1 MESKLFKKL
10 IVSALCAATITS
22 AGIAG
27 AGLVNAFSANTVTAS
42 AAEEVTE
49 RKDVKITSVDQPEG
63 MFARVRFDLDSS
75 RTGNGTFVAK
85 KAAVGNYI
93 YYNRTVC
100 KNKNIDVHMRSNE
113 FWIYPKSETTL
124 TVGDT
129 LTFVKGL
136 HFPVVTNDGEAVASY
151 QDYLGET
158 VVFEYTESGWVN
170 KTAIDKEK
178 EQKVTITGLGEGV
191 GNGETF
197 KTNFDTN
204 KNNDMNY
211 TFVQKWIEV
220 KGYLLLNGEPY
231 NNGDIHC
238 MSGNFYVYPSAAFN
252 VGDTITVLEGL
263 HMPANTT
270 NTWGQ
275 NPAYTDQ
282 TYSGYIAET
291 FTIEY
296 TDAGWVKKAEAN
308 EPNTLKEVTALTENE
323 AGATMP
329 ATYSFTMNFDLRV
342 SKEELTELETD
353 ANYAEN
359 IYIDG
364 KSVKDWNA
372 TTTAEDNDGETIP
385 AISISAYGTG
395 ITITV
400 VKSTNIIKAGEGFS
414 VKVGKE
420 FVCSTGNIIE
430 EDITRYYL
438 PELEYWTNVEP
449 YEIEKTQALTIKNVG
464 AFEIIDN
471 GANGVVYFNFNEN
484 IASKQ
489 LLAYNFHPAYMKT
502 LPSAYPVDLADEF
515 AASGATVNFINHVVI
530 NGKTIAEYWKDL
542 SGAQAKSSRFECHI
556 LATSTG
562 VNRLRIGTNVT
573 NKFDGTEAIT
583 ITLKEGLVFY
593 GGAYL
598 DHDVTLTYT
607 PANGDVPA
615 STVYTS
621 AAKEI
626 TLAADETN
634 LVVNDTANL
643 TATVNPADYTG
654 ELTYEVSDDTVVSVA
669 DGVITALKAG
679 TATITAKVGDVTSN
693 EVTITVKNPAATE
706 ISIAADKTE
715 LEVDGTAQITPTVTP
730 AEYDGT
736 LVYVVSDDTV
746 ISVSADGVITALKAG
761 TAKIT
766 AKIGNELVSNE
777 ITITV
782 TEKEPVTPDESTSAG
797 DSGDDKDSAS
807 AGDSTGTSES
817 AGAGESGGDKDSASS
832 GNSASGTESTGSSG
846 CGGAVSAGL
855 FGILGLGIGA
865 AVVAFKKKKD

>member
-1 MESKLFKKL
+1 MERKLFKKL
-10 IVSALCAATITS
+10 IVTALCAATITC

-27 AGLVNAFSANTVTAS
+27 AGLVNAFSSQPITAS

-49 RKDVKITSVDQPEG
+49 RKDVKITKIDNEYGTQTCVHFNLEG
-63 MFARVRFDLDSS
+63 RG
-75 RTGNGTFVAK
+75 GNGTNVNNLTG
-85 KAAVGNYI
+85 VGDYI
-93 YYNRTVC
+93 YYNRESC
-100 KNKNIDVHMRSNE
+100 LNAKFDVHMRSDM
-113 FWIYPKSETTL
+113 FWFYPKAGTTL
-124 TVGDT
+124 AVGDT

-136 HFPVVTNDGEAVASY
+136 HFPIVTNDGEAVASY

-158 VVFEYTESGWVN
+158 TVWEYTESGWVN
-170 KTAIDKEK
+170 KTEENKK
-178 EQKVTITGLGEGV
+178 TEQQVTITGLGGGV

-197 KTNFDTN
+197 KTNYNTN
-204 KNNDMNY
+204 GNNDMNY
-211 TFVQKWIEV
+211 TFVQKWIEA

-231 NNGDIHC
+231 NNGDVHC
-238 MSGNFYVYPSAAFN
+238 MSGNFYVYPSTAFN

-263 HMPANTT
+263 HMPANAT

-275 NPAYTDQ
+275 NPAYTEQ

-296 TDAGWVKKAEAN
+296 TSAGWVKKAEAG
-308 EPNTLKEVTALTENE
+308 EPNTLKDVTVLTENE

-329 ATYSFTMNFDLRV
+329 ATYSFTMNFNLRV
-342 SKEELTELETD
+342 SKDELTELEKD
-353 ANYAEN
+353 DNYAAN
-359 IYIDG
+359 IYING
-364 KSVKDWNA
+364 KSVKEWNA
-372 TTTAEDNDGETIP
+372 TTTAEDNDGEIIP
-385 AISISAYGTG
+385 AISVSAYGAG
-395 ITITV
+395 ITLSV

-414 VKVGKE
+414 AKVGKE

-449 YEIEKTQALTIKNVG
+449 YEIQKTQALTIKNVG
-464 AFEIIDN
+464 AFEIIDG
-471 GANGVVYFNFNEN
+471 GANGVVFFNFNEN

-502 LPSAYPVDLADEF
+502 LPAAYPVDLADEF

-556 LATSTG
+556 LATSAG
-562 VNRLRIGTNVT
+562 VDRIRIGSNVS
-573 NKFDGTEAIT
+573 NGFDGNTAIT
-583 ITLKEGLVFY
+583 VTLKEGLVFY

-607 PANGDVPA
+607 PANGDVAA
-615 STVYTS
+615 STVYAS
-621 AAKEI
+621 AAKTIE
-626 TLAADETN
+626 LAAAETN
-634 LVVNDTANL
+634 LVAGNTANL
-643 TATVNPADYTG
+643 TATVAPADYTG
-654 ELTYEVSDDTVVSVA
+654 ELVYEVSDNTVVSVA

-679 TATITAKVGDVTSN
+679 VATITAKVGDVISN
-693 EVTITVKNPAATE
+693 EVTITVKNPAATA
-706 ISIAADKTE
+706 IAIAADKTE
-715 LEVDGTAQITPTVTP
+715 LEVSQTAKITPTVTP

-736 LVYVVSDDTV
+736 LVYVVSDNTV
-746 ISVSADGVITALKAG
+746 VSVSADGVVTALKAG
-761 TAKIT
+761 TATIT
-766 AKIGNELVSNE
+766 AKIGDELVSNE
-777 ITITV
+777 ITVTV
-782 TEKEPVTPDESTSAG
+782 TEKEEPVTPGESTSESNSASAGESADASESTGG
-797 DSGDDKDSAS
+797 DSANTGDSAS
-807 AGDSTGTSES
+807 AG
-817 AGAGESGGDKDSASS
+817 
-832 GNSASGTESTGSSG
+832 NSASGNGSTGSSG

>member
-49 RKDVKITSVDQPEG
+49 RKDVKITNVNQEG
-63 MFARVRFDLDSS
+63 GTAARFYFGFDVN
-75 RTGNGTFVAK
+75 RTANITNVNNITG
-85 KAAVGNYI
+85 VGDYI
-93 YYNRTVC
+93 YYNRESC
-100 KNKNIDVHMRSNE
+100 LNAKFDVHMFSGDFYFYARPQE
-113 FWIYPKSETTL
+113 GITL

-129 LTFVKGL
+129 ITLVKGL
-136 HFPVVTNDGEAVASY
+136 HFPYDSTTTFR
-151 QDYLGET
+151 DYLGET

-178 EQKVTITGLGEGV
+178 EQKVNVTGHNSSIGSGEAI
-191 GNGETF
+191 
-197 KTNFDTN
+197 KTDYD
-204 KNNDMNY
+204 KKGDNNMNY
-211 TFVQKWIEV
+211 TWVCEWAEV

-238 MSGNFYVYPSAAFN
+238 MSGNFYVYASRSFN
-252 VGDTITVLEGL
+252 IGDTITVLEGL
-263 HMPANTT
+263 HMPATPNGTY
-270 NTWGQ
+270 GSH
-275 NPAYTDQ
+275 PSYADQ
-282 TYSGYIAET
+282 VYSGYISESY
-291 FTIEY
+291 TIEL
-296 TDAGWVKKAEAN
+296 TDAGWVKKAEAT
-308 EPNTLKEVTALTENE
+308 EPNTLKDVTALTENE

-342 SKEELTELETD
+342 SKEELTELEKD
-353 ANYAEN
+353 DNYAAN
-359 IYIDG
+359 IYING
-364 KSVKDWNA
+364 KSVKEWNA

-449 YEIEKTQALTIKNVG
+449 YEIQKTQALTIKNVG
-464 AFEIIDN
+464 AFEVIDN

-484 IASKQ
+484 VASKQ

-502 LPSAYPVDLADEF
+502 LPAAYPVDLADEF

-573 NKFDGTEAIT
+573 NKFDGNEVIT

-607 PANGDVPA
+607 PANGDVAA
-615 STVYTS
+615 STVYAS
-621 AAKEI
+621 AAKTIE
-626 TLAADETN
+626 LAADETN
-634 LVVNDTANL
+634 LIVNGTANL
-643 TATVNPADYTG
+643 TATVAPADYTG
-654 ELTYEVSDDTVVSVA
+654 KLVYEVSDNTVVSVSE

-679 TATITAKVGDVTSN
+679 TATITAKVGEITSN
-693 EVTITVKNPAATE
+693 EVTITVKNPAATA
-706 ISIAADKTE
+706 IAIAADKTE
-715 LEVDGTAQITPTVTP
+715 LEVSQTAQITPTVTP

-736 LVYVVSDDTV
+736 LVYVVSDNTV
-746 ISVSADGVITALKAG
+746 VSVSADGVITALKAG

-766 AKIGNELVSNE
+766 AKIGDELVSNE

-782 TEKEPVTPDESTSAG
+782 TEKEPDTPDEST
-797 DSGDDKDSAS
+797 S

-817 AGAGESGGDKDSASS
+817 AGAGESGGNSASS

-865 AVVAFKKKKD
+865 AVVAVKKKKD

>member
-1 MESKLFKKL
+1 MERKLFKKL
-10 IVSALCAATITS
+10 IVTALCAATITC

-27 AGLVNAFSANTVTAS
+27 AGLVNAFSSQPITAS
-42 AAEEVTE
+42 AAEEVAE
-49 RKDVKITSVDQPEG
+49 RKDVKITKIDNENGTQTCVHFNLEG
-63 MFARVRFDLDSS
+63 RG
-75 RTGNGTFVAK
+75 GNGLNVNNLTG
-85 KAAVGNYI
+85 VGDYI
-93 YYNRTVC
+93 YYNRESC
-100 KNKNIDVHMRSNE
+100 LNAKFDVHMRSNM
-113 FWIYPKSETTL
+113 FWFYPKAGTTL
-124 TVGDT
+124 AVGDT

-136 HFPVVTNDGEAVASY
+136 HFPVVTNDGEAVTSY
-151 QDYLGET
+151 KDYLGET

-170 KTAIDKEK
+170 KTEENKK
-178 EQKVTITGLGEGV
+178 TEQQVTITGLGGGV

-197 KTNFDTN
+197 KTNYNTN
-204 KNNDMNY
+204 GNNDMNY
-211 TFVQKWIEV
+211 TFVQKWIEA

-238 MSGNFYVYPSAAFN
+238 MSGNFYVYPSTAFN

-263 HMPANTT
+263 HMPANAT

-275 NPAYTDQ
+275 NPAYTEQ

-296 TDAGWVKKAEAN
+296 TSAGWVKKAEAG
-308 EPNTLKEVTALTENE
+308 EPNTLKDVTALTENE

-329 ATYSFTMNFDLRV
+329 ATYSFTMNFNLRV
-342 SKEELTELETD
+342 SKDELTELEKD
-353 ANYAEN
+353 DNYAAN
-359 IYIDG
+359 IYING
-364 KSVKDWNA
+364 KSVKEWNA
-372 TTTAEDNDGETIP
+372 TTTAEDNDGEIIP
-385 AISISAYGTG
+385 AISVSAYGAG
-395 ITITV
+395 ITLSV

-414 VKVGKE
+414 AKVGKE

-449 YEIEKTQALTIKNVG
+449 YEIQKTQALTIKNVG
-464 AFEIIDN
+464 AFEIIDG
-471 GANGVVYFNFNEN
+471 GANGVVFFNFNEN

-502 LPSAYPVDLADEF
+502 LPAAYPVDLADEF

-562 VNRLRIGTNVT
+562 VNRIRIGSNVS
-573 NKFDGTEAIT
+573 NGFDGNTAIT
-583 ITLKEGLVFY
+583 VTLKEGLVFY

-607 PANGDVPA
+607 PANGDVAA
-615 STVYTS
+615 STVYAS
-621 AAKEI
+621 ATKTIE
-626 TLAADETN
+626 LAADETN
-634 LVVNDTANL
+634 LVAGNTANL
-643 TATVNPADYTG
+643 TATVAPADYTG
-654 ELTYEVSDDTVVSVA
+654 ELVYEVSDNTVVSVA

-679 TATITAKVGDVTSN
+679 VATITAKVGDVISN
-693 EVTITVKNPAATE
+693 EVTITVKNPAATA
-706 ISIAADKTE
+706 IAIAADKTE
-715 LEVDGTAQITPTVTP
+715 LEVSQTAKITPTVTP

-736 LVYVVSDDTV
+736 LVYVVSDNTV
-746 ISVSADGVITALKAG
+746 VSVSADGVVTALKAG
-761 TAKIT
+761 TATIT
-766 AKIGNELVSNE
+766 AKIGDELVSNE
-777 ITITV
+777 ITVTV
-782 TEKEPVTPDESTSAG
+782 TEKEEPVTPGESTSE
-797 DSGDDKDSAS
+797 SNSAS
-807 AGDSTGTSES
+807 A
-817 AGAGESGGDKDSASS
+817 
-832 GNSASGTESTGSSG
+832 GNSASGNGSTGSSG

-865 AVVAFKKKKD
+865 AVVTFKKKKD

>member
-1 MESKLFKKL
+1 MERKLFKKL
-10 IVSALCAATITS
+10 IVTALCAATITC

-27 AGLVNAFSANTVTAS
+27 AGLVNAFSSQPITAS
-42 AAEEVTE
+42 AAEEVAE
-49 RKDVKITSVDQPEG
+49 RKDVKITKIDNENGTATCVH
-63 MFARVRFDLDSS
+63 FDLDAS
-75 RTGNGTFVAK
+75 RTGNGLNVNNK
-85 KAAVGNYI
+85 KAVGNYI
-93 YYNRTVC
+93 YYNRETC
-100 KNKNIDVHMRSNE
+100 FKAKFDVHMRSNM
-113 FWIYPKSETTL
+113 FWFYPKEGTTL
-124 TVGDT
+124 AVGDT

-136 HFPVVTNDGEAVASY
+136 RFPVVTTDGTAY
-151 QDYLGET
+151 KTYKDYLGET
-158 VVFEYTESGWVN
+158 TVWEYTESGWVN
-170 KTAIDKEK
+170 KTEENKK
-178 EQKVTITGLGEGV
+178 TEQQVTITGLGGGV

-197 KTNFDTN
+197 KTNYNTN
-204 KNNDMNY
+204 GNNDMNY
-211 TFVQKWIEV
+211 TFVQKWIEA

-238 MSGNFYVYPSAAFN
+238 MSGNFYVYPSTAFN

-263 HMPANTT
+263 HMPANAT

-275 NPAYTDQ
+275 NPAYTEQ

-296 TDAGWVKKAEAN
+296 TSAGWVKKAEAG
-308 EPNTLKEVTALTENE
+308 EPNTLKDVTALTENE

-329 ATYSFTMNFDLRV
+329 ATYSFTMNFNLRV
-342 SKEELTELETD
+342 SKDELTELEKD
-353 ANYAEN
+353 DNYAAN
-359 IYIDG
+359 IYING
-364 KSVKDWNA
+364 KSVKEWNA
-372 TTTAEDNDGETIP
+372 TTTAEDNDGEIIP
-385 AISISAYGTG
+385 AISVSAYGAG
-395 ITITV
+395 ITLSV

-414 VKVGKE
+414 AKVGKE

-449 YEIEKTQALTIKNVG
+449 YEIQKTQALTIKNVG
-464 AFEIIDN
+464 AFEIIDG
-471 GANGVVYFNFNEN
+471 GANGVVFFNFNEN

-502 LPSAYPVDLADEF
+502 LPAAYPVDLADEF

-556 LATSTG
+556 LATSAG
-562 VNRLRIGTNVT
+562 VDRIRIGSNVS
-573 NKFDGTEAIT
+573 NGFDGNTAIT
-583 ITLKEGLVFY
+583 VTLKAGLVFY

-607 PANGDVPA
+607 PANGDVAA

-621 AAKEI
+621 AAKTIE
-626 TLAADETN
+626 LAADETN
-634 LVVNDTANL
+634 LVAGNTANL
-643 TATVNPADYTG
+643 TATVAPADYTG
-654 ELTYEVSDDTVVSVA
+654 ELVYEVSDNTVVSVA

-679 TATITAKVGDVTSN
+679 VATITAKVGDVISN
-693 EVTITVKNPAATE
+693 EVTITVKNPAATA
-706 ISIAADKTE
+706 IAIAADKTE
-715 LEVDGTAQITPTVTP
+715 LEVSQTAKITPTVTP

-736 LVYVVSDDTV
+736 LVYVVSDNTV
-746 ISVSADGVITALKAG
+746 VSVSADGVITALKAG
-761 TAKIT
+761 TATIT
-766 AKIGNELVSNE
+766 AKIGDELVSNE
-777 ITITV
+777 ITVTV
-782 TEKEPVTPDESTSAG
+782 TEKEEPVTPGESTSE
-797 DSGDDKDSAS
+797 SNSAS
-807 AGDSTGTSES
+807 AGESADASES
-817 AGAGESGGDKDSASS
+817 AS
-832 GNSASGTESTGSSG
+832 GNGSTGSSG

>member
-1 MESKLFKKL
+1 MERKLFKKL
-10 IVSALCAATITS
+10 IVTALCAATITC

-27 AGLVNAFSANTVTAS
+27 AGLVNAFSSQPITAS
-42 AAEEVTE
+42 AAEEVAE
-49 RKDVKITSVDQPEG
+49 RKDVKITKIDNENGTATCVHFNLEG
-63 MFARVRFDLDSS
+63 RG
-75 RTGNGTFVAK
+75 GNGTNVNNLTG
-85 KAAVGNYI
+85 VGDYI
-93 YYNRTVC
+93 YYNRESC
-100 KNKNIDVHMRSNE
+100 LNAKFDVHMRSDM
-113 FWIYPKSETTL
+113 FWFYPKAGTTL
-124 TVGDT
+124 AVGDT

-136 HFPVVTNDGEAVASY
+136 HFPVVTNDGEAVTSY
-151 QDYLGET
+151 KDYLGET

-170 KTAIDKEK
+170 KTEENKK
-178 EQKVTITGLGEGV
+178 TEQQVTITGLGGGV

-197 KTNFDTN
+197 KTNYNTN
-204 KNNDMNY
+204 GNNDMNY
-211 TFVQKWIEV
+211 TFVQKWIEA

-238 MSGNFYVYPSAAFN
+238 MSGNFYVYPSTAFN

-263 HMPANTT
+263 HMPANAT

-275 NPAYTDQ
+275 NPAYTEQ

-296 TDAGWVKKAEAN
+296 TSAGWVKKAEAG
-308 EPNTLKEVTALTENE
+308 EPNTLKDVTALTENE

-329 ATYSFTMNFDLRV
+329 ATYSFTMNFNLRV
-342 SKEELTELETD
+342 SKDELTELEKD
-353 ANYAEN
+353 DNYAAN
-359 IYIDG
+359 IYING
-364 KSVKDWNA
+364 KSVKEWNA
-372 TTTAEDNDGETIP
+372 TTTAEDNDGEIIP
-385 AISISAYGTG
+385 AISVSAYGAG
-395 ITITV
+395 ITLSV

-414 VKVGKE
+414 AKVGKE

-449 YEIEKTQALTIKNVG
+449 YEIQKTQALTIKNVG
-464 AFEIIDN
+464 AFEIIDG
-471 GANGVVYFNFNEN
+471 GANGVVFFNFNEN

-502 LPSAYPVDLADEF
+502 LPAAYPVDLADEF

-562 VNRLRIGTNVT
+562 VNRIRIGSNVS
-573 NKFDGTEAIT
+573 NGFDGNTAIT
-583 ITLKEGLVFY
+583 VTLKEGLVFY

-607 PANGDVPA
+607 PANGDVAA
-615 STVYTS
+615 STVYAS
-621 AAKEI
+621 ATKTIE
-626 TLAADETN
+626 LAADETN
-634 LVVNDTANL
+634 LVAGNTANL
-643 TATVNPADYTG
+643 TATVAPADYTG
-654 ELTYEVSDDTVVSVA
+654 ELVYEVSDNTVVSVA

-679 TATITAKVGDVTSN
+679 VATITAKVGDVISN
-693 EVTITVKNPAATE
+693 EVTITVKNPAATA
-706 ISIAADKTE
+706 IAIAADKTE
-715 LEVDGTAQITPTVTP
+715 LEVSQTAKITPTVTP

-736 LVYVVSDDTV
+736 LVYVVSDNTV
-746 ISVSADGVITALKAG
+746 VSVSADGVVTALKAG
-761 TAKIT
+761 TATIT
-766 AKIGNELVSNE
+766 AKIGDELVSNE
-777 ITITV
+777 ITVTV
-782 TEKEPVTPDESTSAG
+782 TEKEEPVTPGESTSE
-797 DSGDDKDSAS
+797 SNSAS
-807 AGDSTGTSES
+807 A
-817 AGAGESGGDKDSASS
+817 
-832 GNSASGTESTGSSG
+832 GNSASGNGSTGSSG

-865 AVVAFKKKKD
+865 AVVTFKKKKD

>member
-1 MESKLFKKL
+1 MERKLFKKL
-10 IVSALCAATITS
+10 IVTALCAATITC

-27 AGLVNAFSANTVTAS
+27 AGLVNAFSSQPITAS

-49 RKDVKITSVDQPEG
+49 RKDVKITKIDNEYSTQTCVHFNLEG
-63 MFARVRFDLDSS
+63 RG
-75 RTGNGTFVAK
+75 GNGTNVNNLTG
-85 KAAVGNYI
+85 VGDYI
-93 YYNRTVC
+93 YYNRESC
-100 KNKNIDVHMRSNE
+100 LNAKFDVHMRSDM
-113 FWIYPKSETTL
+113 FWFYPKAGTTL
-124 TVGDT
+124 AVGDT

-136 HFPVVTNDGEAVASY
+136 HFPIVTNDGEAVASY

-158 VVFEYTESGWVN
+158 TVWEYTEAGWVN
-170 KTAIDKEK
+170 KTEENKK
-178 EQKVTITGLGEGV
+178 TEQQVTITGLGGGV

-197 KTNFDTN
+197 KTNYNTN
-204 KNNDMNY
+204 GNNDMNY
-211 TFVQKWIEV
+211 TFVQKWIEA

-238 MSGNFYVYPSAAFN
+238 MSGNFYVYPSTAFN

-263 HMPANTT
+263 HMPANAT

-275 NPAYTDQ
+275 NPAYTEQ

-296 TDAGWVKKAEAN
+296 TSAGWVKKAEAG
-308 EPNTLKEVTALTENE
+308 EPNTLKDVTALTENE

-329 ATYSFTMNFDLRV
+329 ATYSFTMNFNLRV
-342 SKEELTELETD
+342 SKDELTELEKD
-353 ANYAEN
+353 DNYAAN
-359 IYIDG
+359 IYING
-364 KSVKDWNA
+364 KSVKEWNA
-372 TTTAEDNDGETIP
+372 TTTAEDNDGEIIP
-385 AISISAYGTG
+385 AISVSAYGAG
-395 ITITV
+395 ITLSV

-414 VKVGKE
+414 AKVGKE
-420 FVCSTGNIIE
+420 FICSTGNIIE

-449 YEIEKTQALTIKNVG
+449 YEIQKTQALTIKNVG
-464 AFEIIDN
+464 AFEIIDG
-471 GANGVVYFNFNEN
+471 GANGVVFFNFNEN

-502 LPSAYPVDLADEF
+502 LPAAYPVDLADEF

-562 VNRLRIGTNVT
+562 VNRIRIGSNVS
-573 NKFDGTEAIT
+573 NGFDGNTAIT
-583 ITLKEGLVFY
+583 VTLKEGLVFY

-607 PANGDVPA
+607 PANGDVAA
-615 STVYTS
+615 STVYAS
-621 AAKEI
+621 AAKTIE
-626 TLAADETN
+626 LAADETN
-634 LVVNDTANL
+634 LVAGNTANL
-643 TATVNPADYTG
+643 TATVAPADYTG
-654 ELTYEVSDDTVVSVA
+654 ELVYEVSDNTVVSVA

-679 TATITAKVGDVTSN
+679 VATITAKVGDVISN
-693 EVTITVKNPAATE
+693 EVTITVKNPAATA
-706 ISIAADKTE
+706 IAIAADKTE
-715 LEVDGTAQITPTVTP
+715 LEVSQTAKITPTVTP

-736 LVYVVSDDTV
+736 LVYVVSDNTV
-746 ISVSADGVITALKAG
+746 VTVSADGVVTALKAG
-761 TAKIT
+761 TATIT
-766 AKIGNELVSNE
+766 AKIGDELVSNE
-777 ITITV
+777 ITVTV
-782 TEKEPVTPDESTSAG
+782 TEKEEPVTPGESTSESNSASAGESTDTSESTGG
-797 DSGDDKDSAS
+797 DSANTGDSAS
-807 AGDSTGTSES
+807 AG
-817 AGAGESGGDKDSASS
+817 
-832 GNSASGTESTGSSG
+832 NSASGNGSTGSSG

>member
-1 MESKLFKKL
+1 MERKLFKKL
-10 IVSALCAATITS
+10 IVTALCAATITC

-27 AGLVNAFSANTVTAS
+27 AGLVNAFSSQPITAS
-42 AAEEVTE
+42 AAEEVAE
-49 RKDVKITSVDQPEG
+49 RKDVKITKIDNENDTQTCVHFNLEG
-63 MFARVRFDLDSS
+63 RG
-75 RTGNGTFVAK
+75 GNGLNVNNLTG
-85 KAAVGNYI
+85 VGDYI
-93 YYNRTVC
+93 YYNRESC
-100 KNKNIDVHMRSNE
+100 LNAKFDVHMRSNM
-113 FWIYPKSETTL
+113 FWFDPKAGTTL
-124 TVGDT
+124 AVGDT

-170 KTAIDKEK
+170 KTEENKK
-178 EQKVTITGLGEGV
+178 TEQQVTITGLGDGV

-197 KTNFDTN
+197 KTNYNTN
-204 KNNDMNY
+204 GNNDMNY
-211 TFVQKWIEV
+211 TFVQKWIEA

-238 MSGNFYVYPSAAFN
+238 MSGNFYVYPSTAFN

-263 HMPANTT
+263 HMPANAT

-275 NPAYTDQ
+275 NPAYTEQ

-296 TDAGWVKKAEAN
+296 TSAGWVKKAEAG
-308 EPNTLKEVTALTENE
+308 EPNTLKDVTALTENE

-329 ATYSFTMNFDLRV
+329 ATYSFTMNFNLRV
-342 SKEELTELETD
+342 SKDELTELEKD
-353 ANYAEN
+353 DNYAAN
-359 IYIDG
+359 IYING
-364 KSVKDWNA
+364 KSVKEWNA
-372 TTTAEDNDGETIP
+372 TTTAEDNDGEIIP
-385 AISISAYGTG
+385 AISVSAYGTG
-395 ITITV
+395 ITLSV

-414 VKVGKE
+414 AKVGKE

-430 EDITRYYL
+430 EDIMRYYL

-449 YEIEKTQALTIKNVG
+449 YEIQKTQALTIKNVG
-464 AFEIIDN
+464 AFEIIDG
-471 GANGVVYFNFNEN
+471 GANGVVFFNFNEN

-502 LPSAYPVDLADEF
+502 LPAAYPVDLADEF

-556 LATSTG
+556 LATSSTD
-562 VNRLRIGTNVT
+562 VNRIRIGSNVS
-573 NKFDGTEAIT
+573 NGFDGNTAIT
-583 ITLKEGLVFY
+583 VTLKEGLVFY

-607 PANGDVPA
+607 PANGDVAA
-615 STVYTS
+615 STVYSS
-621 AAKEI
+621 AAKTIE
-626 TLAADETN
+626 LAADETN
-634 LVVNDTANL
+634 LVAGNTANL
-643 TATVNPADYTG
+643 TATVAPADYTG
-654 ELTYEVSDDTVVSVA
+654 ELVYEVSDNTVVSVSA

-679 TATITAKVGDVTSN
+679 TATITAKVGDVISN
-693 EVTITVKNPAATE
+693 EVTITVKNPAATA
-706 ISIAADKTE
+706 IAIAADKTE
-715 LEVDGTAQITPTVTP
+715 LEVSQTAKITPTVTP

-736 LVYVVSDDTV
+736 LVYVVSDNTV
-746 ISVSADGVITALKAG
+746 VSVSADGVVTALKAG
-761 TAKIT
+761 TATIT
-766 AKIGNELVSNE
+766 AKIGDELVSNE
-777 ITITV
+777 ITVTV
-782 TEKEPVTPDESTSAG
+782 TEKEDPVTPGESTSE
-797 DSGDDKDSAS
+797 SDSAS
-807 AGDSTGTSES
+807 AG
-817 AGAGESGGDKDSASS
+817 
-832 GNSASGTESTGSSG
+832 NSASGNGSTGSSG

-865 AVVAFKKKKD
+865 AVVTFKKKKD

>member
-1 MESKLFKKL
+1 MERKLFKKL
-10 IVSALCAATITS
+10 IVTALCAATITC

-27 AGLVNAFSANTVTAS
+27 AGLVNAFSSQPITAS

-49 RKDVKITSVDQPEG
+49 RKDVKITKIDNEYGTQTCVHFNLEG
-63 MFARVRFDLDSS
+63 RG
-75 RTGNGTFVAK
+75 GNGTNVNNLTG
-85 KAAVGNYI
+85 VGDYI
-93 YYNRTVC
+93 YYNRESC
-100 KNKNIDVHMRSNE
+100 LNAKFDVHMRSDM
-113 FWIYPKSETTL
+113 FWFYPKAGTTL
-124 TVGDT
+124 AVGDT

-136 HFPVVTNDGEAVASY
+136 HFPVVTNDGEAVTSY
-151 QDYLGET
+151 KDYLGET
-158 VVFEYTESGWVN
+158 TVWEYTESGWVN
-170 KTAIDKEK
+170 KTEENKK
-178 EQKVTITGLGEGV
+178 TEQQVTITGLGGGV

-197 KTNFDTN
+197 KTNYNTN
-204 KNNDMNY
+204 GNNDMNY

-238 MSGNFYVYPSAAFN
+238 MSGNFYVYPSTAFN

-263 HMPANTT
+263 HMPANAT

-275 NPAYTDQ
+275 NPAYTEQ

-296 TDAGWVKKAEAN
+296 TSAGWVKKAEAG
-308 EPNTLKEVTALTENE
+308 EPNTLKDVTALTENE

-329 ATYSFTMNFDLRV
+329 ATYSFTMNFNLRV
-342 SKEELTELETD
+342 SKDELTELEKD
-353 ANYAEN
+353 DNYAAN
-359 IYIDG
+359 IYING
-364 KSVKDWNA
+364 KSVKEWNA
-372 TTTAEDNDGETIP
+372 TTTAEDNDGEIIP
-385 AISISAYGTG
+385 AISVSAYGAG
-395 ITITV
+395 ITLSV

-414 VKVGKE
+414 AKVGKE

-449 YEIEKTQALTIKNVG
+449 YEIQKTQALTIKNVG
-464 AFEIIDN
+464 AFEIIDG
-471 GANGVVYFNFNEN
+471 GANGVVFFNFNEN
-484 IASKQ
+484 VASKQ

-502 LPSAYPVDLADEF
+502 LPAAYPVDLADEF

-562 VNRLRIGTNVT
+562 VNRIRIGSNVS
-573 NKFDGTEAIT
+573 NGFDGNTAIT
-583 ITLKEGLVFY
+583 VTLKEGLVFY

-607 PANGDVPA
+607 PANGDVAA
-615 STVYTS
+615 STVYAS
-621 AAKEI
+621 AAKTIE
-626 TLAADETN
+626 LAADETN
-634 LVVNDTANL
+634 LVAGNTANL
-643 TATVNPADYTG
+643 TATVAPADYTG
-654 ELTYEVSDDTVVSVA
+654 ELVYEVSDNTVVSVA

-679 TATITAKVGDVTSN
+679 VATITAKVGDVISN
-693 EVTITVKNPAATE
+693 EVTITVKNPAATA
-706 ISIAADKTE
+706 IAIAADKTE
-715 LEVDGTAQITPTVTP
+715 LEVSQTAKITPTVTP

-736 LVYVVSDDTV
+736 LVYVVSDNTV
-746 ISVSADGVITALKAG
+746 VSVSADGVITALKAG
-761 TAKIT
+761 TATIT
-766 AKIGNELVSNE
+766 ARIGDELVSNE
-777 ITITV
+777 ITVTV
-782 TEKEPVTPDESTSAG
+782 TEKEEPVTPGESTSESNSASAGESADASESTGG
-797 DSGDDKDSAS
+797 DSANTGDSAS
-807 AGDSTGTSES
+807 AG
-817 AGAGESGGDKDSASS
+817 
-832 GNSASGTESTGSSG
+832 NSASGNGSTGSSG

>member
-1 MESKLFKKL
+1 MERKLFKKL
-10 IVSALCAATITS
+10 IVTALCAATITC

-27 AGLVNAFSANTVTAS
+27 AGLVNAFSSQPITAS
-42 AAEEVTE
+42 AAEEVAE
-49 RKDVKITSVDQPEG
+49 RKDVKITKIDNENGTATCVH
-63 MFARVRFDLDSS
+63 FDLDAS
-75 RTGNGTFVAK
+75 RTGNGLNVNNK
-85 KAAVGNYI
+85 KAVGNYI
-93 YYNRTVC
+93 YYNRETC
-100 KNKNIDVHMRSNE
+100 FKAKFDVHMRSNM
-113 FWIYPKSETTL
+113 FWFYPKEGTTL
-124 TVGDT
+124 AVGDT

-136 HFPVVTNDGEAVASY
+136 RFPVVTTDGTAY
-151 QDYLGET
+151 KTYKDYLGET
-158 VVFEYTESGWVN
+158 TVWEYTESGWVN
-170 KTAIDKEK
+170 KTEENKK
-178 EQKVTITGLGEGV
+178 TEQQVTITGLGGGV

-197 KTNFDTN
+197 KTNYNTN
-204 KNNDMNY
+204 GNNDMNY
-211 TFVQKWIEV
+211 TFVQKWIEA

-238 MSGNFYVYPSAAFN
+238 MSGNFYVYPSTAFN

-263 HMPANTT
+263 HMPANAT

-275 NPAYTDQ
+275 NPAYTEQ

-296 TDAGWVKKAEAN
+296 TSAGWVKKAEAG
-308 EPNTLKEVTALTENE
+308 EPNTLKDVTALTENE

-329 ATYSFTMNFDLRV
+329 ATYSFTMNFNLRV
-342 SKEELTELETD
+342 SKDELTELEKD
-353 ANYAEN
+353 DNYAAN
-359 IYIDG
+359 IYING
-364 KSVKDWNA
+364 KSVKEWNA
-372 TTTAEDNDGETIP
+372 TTTAEDNDGEIIP
-385 AISISAYGTG
+385 AISVSAYGAG
-395 ITITV
+395 ITLSV

-414 VKVGKE
+414 AKVGKE

-449 YEIEKTQALTIKNVG
+449 YEIQKNQALTIKNVG
-464 AFEIIDN
+464 AFEIIDG
-471 GANGVVYFNFNEN
+471 GANGVVFFNFNEN

-502 LPSAYPVDLADEF
+502 LPAAYPVDLADEF

-562 VNRLRIGTNVT
+562 VNRIRIGSNVS
-573 NKFDGTEAIT
+573 NGFDGNTAIT
-583 ITLKEGLVFY
+583 VTLKEGLVFY

-607 PANGDVPA
+607 PANGDVAA
-615 STVYTS
+615 STVYAS
-621 AAKEI
+621 AAKTIE
-626 TLAADETN
+626 LAADETN
-634 LVVNDTANL
+634 LVAGNTANL
-643 TATVNPADYTG
+643 TATVAPADYTG
-654 ELTYEVSDDTVVSVA
+654 ELVYEVSDNTVVSVA

-679 TATITAKVGDVTSN
+679 VATITAKVGDVISN
-693 EVTITVKNPAATE
+693 EVTITVKNPAATA
-706 ISIAADKTE
+706 IAIAADKTE
-715 LEVDGTAQITPTVTP
+715 LEVSQTAKITPTVTP

-736 LVYVVSDDTV
+736 LVYVVSDNTV
-746 ISVSADGVITALKAG
+746 VSVSADGVITALKAG
-761 TAKIT
+761 TATIT
-766 AKIGNELVSNE
+766 AKIGDELVSNE
-777 ITITV
+777 ITVTV
-782 TEKEPVTPDESTSAG
+782 TEKEEPVTPGESTSESDSESAGESADASESTGG
-797 DSGDDKDSAS
+797 DSANTGDSAS
-807 AGDSTGTSES
+807 AG
-817 AGAGESGGDKDSASS
+817 
-832 GNSASGTESTGSSG
+832 NSASGNGSTGSSG

>member
-1 MESKLFKKL
+1 MERKLFKKL
-10 IVSALCAATITS
+10 IVTALCAATITC

-27 AGLVNAFSANTVTAS
+27 AGLVNAFSSQPITAS
-42 AAEEVTE
+42 AAEEVAE
-49 RKDVKITSVDQPEG
+49 RKDVKITKIDNENGTATCVH
-63 MFARVRFDLDSS
+63 FDLDAS
-75 RTGNGTFVAK
+75 RTGNGLNVNNK
-85 KAAVGNYI
+85 KAVGNYI
-93 YYNRTVC
+93 YYNRETC
-100 KNKNIDVHMRSNE
+100 FKAKFDVHMRSNM
-113 FWIYPKSETTL
+113 FWFYPKEGTTL
-124 TVGDT
+124 AVGDT

-136 HFPVVTNDGEAVASY
+136 RFPVVTTDGTAY
-151 QDYLGET
+151 KTYKDYLGET
-158 VVFEYTESGWVN
+158 TVWEYTESGWVN
-170 KTAIDKEK
+170 KTEENKK
-178 EQKVTITGLGEGV
+178 TEQQVTITGLGSGV

-197 KTNFDTN
+197 KTNYNTN
-204 KNNDMNY
+204 GNNDMNY
-211 TFVQKWIEV
+211 TFVQKWIEA

-238 MSGNFYVYPSAAFN
+238 MSGNFYVYPSTAFN

-263 HMPANTT
+263 HMPANAT

-275 NPAYTDQ
+275 NPAYTEQ

-296 TDAGWVKKAEAN
+296 TSAGWVKKAEAG
-308 EPNTLKEVTALTENE
+308 EPNTLKDVTALTENE

-329 ATYSFTMNFDLRV
+329 ATYSFTMNFNLRV
-342 SKEELTELETD
+342 SKDELTELEKD
-353 ANYAEN
+353 DNYAAN
-359 IYIDG
+359 IYING
-364 KSVKDWNA
+364 KSVKEWNA
-372 TTTAEDNDGETIP
+372 TTTAEDNDGEIIP
-385 AISISAYGTG
+385 AVSVSAYGAG
-395 ITITV
+395 ITLSV

-414 VKVGKE
+414 AKVGKE

-449 YEIEKTQALTIKNVG
+449 YEIQKTQALTIKNVG
-464 AFEIIDN
+464 AFEIIDG
-471 GANGVVYFNFNEN
+471 GANGVVFFNFNEN

-502 LPSAYPVDLADEF
+502 LPAAYPVDLADEF

-562 VNRLRIGTNVT
+562 VNRIRIGSNVS
-573 NKFDGTEAIT
+573 NGFDGNTAIT
-583 ITLKEGLVFY
+583 VTLKEGLVFY

-607 PANGDVPA
+607 PANGDVAA
-615 STVYTS
+615 STVYAS
-621 AAKEI
+621 AAKTIE
-626 TLAADETN
+626 LAADETN
-634 LVVNDTANL
+634 LVAGNTANL
-643 TATVNPADYTG
+643 TATVAPADYTG
-654 ELTYEVSDDTVVSVA
+654 ELVYEVSDNTVVSVA

-679 TATITAKVGDVTSN
+679 VATITAKVGDVISN
-693 EVTITVKNPAATE
+693 EVTITVKNPAATA
-706 ISIAADKTE
+706 IAIAADKTE
-715 LEVDGTAQITPTVTP
+715 LEVSQTAKITPTVTP

-736 LVYVVSDDTV
+736 LVYVVSDNTV
-746 ISVSADGVITALKAG
+746 VSVSADGVVTALKAG
-761 TAKIT
+761 TATIT
-766 AKIGNELVSNE
+766 AKIGDELVSNE
-777 ITITV
+777 ITVTV
-782 TEKEPVTPDESTSAG
+782 TEKEEPVTPGESTSESNSASAGESADASESTGG
-797 DSGDDKDSAS
+797 DSANTGDSAS
-807 AGDSTGTSES
+807 AG
-817 AGAGESGGDKDSASS
+817 
-832 GNSASGTESTGSSG
+832 NSASGNGSTGSSG

>member
-42 AAEEVTE
+42 AAEEVAE
-49 RKDVKITSVDQPEG
+49 RKDVKITKIDNENGTATCVH
-63 MFARVRFDLDSS
+63 FDLDAS
-75 RTGNGTFVAK
+75 RTGNGTNINNLD
-85 KAAVGNYI
+85 AVGDYI
-93 YYNRTVC
+93 YYNRESC
-100 KNKNIDVHMRSNE
+100 KNAKFDVHMRSGM
-113 FWIYPKSETTL
+113 FWFYPKAGTTL
-124 TVGDT
+124 AVGDT

-136 HFPVVTNDGEAVASY
+136 HFPVVTTDGAAVTSY
-151 QDYLGET
+151 KDYLGET

-170 KTAIDKEK
+170 KTEADKK
-178 EQKVTITGLGEGV
+178 TEQQVTVTGLGGGV

-197 KTNFDTN
+197 KTNYKTN
-204 KNNDMNY
+204 GNNDMNY

-238 MSGNFYVYPSAAFN
+238 MSGNFYVYPSTAFN

-263 HMPANTT
+263 HMPANAT

-275 NPAYTDQ
+275 NPAYTEQ

-296 TDAGWVKKAEAN
+296 TSAGWVKKAEAG

-342 SKEELTELETD
+342 SKDELTELENN

-364 KSVKDWNA
+364 KSVKEWNA

-449 YEIEKTQALTIKNVG
+449 YEITKTQALTIKNVG
-464 AFEIIDN
+464 AFEIID
-471 GANGVVYFNFNEN
+471 GGVNGVVYFNFNEN
-484 IASKQ
+484 VASKQ

-502 LPSAYPVDLADEF
+502 LPAAYPVDLADEF
-515 AASGATVNFINHVVI
+515 AASGATSNFINHVVI

-562 VNRLRIGTNVT
+562 VDRIRIGSNVS
-573 NKFDGTEAIT
+573 NGFDGNSAIT
-583 ITLKEGLVFY
+583 VTLKEGLVFY

-607 PANGDVPA
+607 PANGDVAA
-615 STVYTS
+615 STVYAS
-621 AAKEI
+621 AAKTI
-626 TLAADETN
+626 ALAADETN
-634 LVVNDTANL
+634 LIVNGTANL
-643 TATVNPADYTG
+643 TATVAPADYTG
-654 ELTYEVSDDTVVSVA
+654 KLAYEVSDNTVVSVSE

-679 TATITAKVGDVTSN
+679 TATITAKVGEITSN
-693 EVTITVKNPAATE
+693 EVTITVKNPAATA
-706 ISIAADKTE
+706 IAIAADKTE

-736 LVYVVSDDTV
+736 LVYVVSDNTV
-746 ISVSADGVITALKAG
+746 VSVSEDGVITALKAG

-766 AKIGNELVSNE
+766 AKIGDELVSNE
-777 ITITV
+777 ITVTV
-782 TEKEPVTPDESTSAG
+782 TEKEPVTPDESTSES
-797 DSGDDKDSAS
+797 DSES
-807 AGDSTGTSES
+807 AGESTGTSES
-817 AGAGESGGDKDSASS
+817 ADASESTGGDSANTGDSASA
-832 GNSASGTESTGSSG
+832 GNSASGNGSTGSSG

-865 AVVAFKKKKD
+865 AVVAF

>member
-1 MESKLFKKL
+1 MERKLFKKL
-10 IVSALCAATITS
+10 IVTALCAATITC

-27 AGLVNAFSANTVTAS
+27 AGLVNAFSSQPITAS

-49 RKDVKITSVDQPEG
+49 RKDVKITKIDNENGTATCVH
-63 MFARVRFDLDSS
+63 FDLDAS
-75 RTGNGTFVAK
+75 RTGNGLNVNNK
-85 KAAVGNYI
+85 KAVGNYI
-93 YYNRTVC
+93 YYNRETC
-100 KNKNIDVHMRSNE
+100 FKAKFDVHMRSNM
-113 FWIYPKSETTL
+113 FWFYPKEGTTL
-124 TVGDT
+124 AVGDT

-136 HFPVVTNDGEAVASY
+136 RFPVVTTDGTAY
-151 QDYLGET
+151 KTYKDYLGET
-158 VVFEYTESGWVN
+158 TVWEYTESGWVN
-170 KTAIDKEK
+170 KTEENKK
-178 EQKVTITGLGEGV
+178 TEQQVTITGLGGGV

-197 KTNFDTN
+197 KTNYNTN
-204 KNNDMNY
+204 GNNDMNY
-211 TFVQKWIEV
+211 TFVQKWIEA

-238 MSGNFYVYPSAAFN
+238 MSGNFYVYPSTAFN

-263 HMPANTT
+263 HMPANAT

-275 NPAYTDQ
+275 NPAYTEQ

-296 TDAGWVKKAEAN
+296 TSAGWVKKAEAG
-308 EPNTLKEVTALTENE
+308 EPNTLKDVTALTENE

-329 ATYSFTMNFDLRV
+329 ATYSFTMNFNLRV
-342 SKEELTELETD
+342 SKDELTELEKD
-353 ANYAEN
+353 DNYAAN
-359 IYIDG
+359 IYING
-364 KSVKDWNA
+364 KSVKEWNA
-372 TTTAEDNDGETIP
+372 TTTAEDNDGEIIP
-385 AISISAYGTG
+385 AISVSAYGAG
-395 ITITV
+395 ITLSV

-414 VKVGKE
+414 AKVGKE

-449 YEIEKTQALTIKNVG
+449 YEIQKTQALTIKNVG
-464 AFEIIDN
+464 AFEIIDG
-471 GANGVVYFNFNEN
+471 GANGVVFFNFNEN
-484 IASKQ
+484 VASKQ

-502 LPSAYPVDLADEF
+502 LPAAYPVDLADEF

-562 VNRLRIGTNVT
+562 VNRIRIGSNVS
-573 NKFDGTEAIT
+573 NGFDGNTAIT
-583 ITLKEGLVFY
+583 VTLKEGLVFY

-607 PANGDVPA
+607 PANGDVAA
-615 STVYTS
+615 STVYAS
-621 AAKEI
+621 AAKTIE
-626 TLAADETN
+626 LAADETN
-634 LVVNDTANL
+634 LVAGNTANL
-643 TATVNPADYTG
+643 TATVAPADYTG
-654 ELTYEVSDDTVVSVA
+654 ELVYEVSDNTVVSVA

-679 TATITAKVGDVTSN
+679 VATITAKVGDVISN
-693 EVTITVKNPAATE
+693 EVTITVKNPAATA
-706 ISIAADKTE
+706 IAIAADKTE
-715 LEVDGTAQITPTVTP
+715 LEVSQTAKITPTVTP

-736 LVYVVSDDTV
+736 LVYVVSDNTV
-746 ISVSADGVITALKAG
+746 VSVSADGVITALKAG
-761 TAKIT
+761 TATIT
-766 AKIGNELVSNE
+766 ARIGDELVSNE
-777 ITITV
+777 ITVTV
-782 TEKEPVTPDESTSAG
+782 TEKEEPVTPGESTSESNSASAGESADASESTGG
-797 DSGDDKDSAS
+797 DSANTGDSAS
-807 AGDSTGTSES
+807 AG
-817 AGAGESGGDKDSASS
+817 
-832 GNSASGTESTGSSG
+832 NSASGNGSTGSSG

>member
-1 MESKLFKKL
+1 MERKLFKKL
-10 IVSALCAATITS
+10 IVTALCAATITC

-27 AGLVNAFSANTVTAS
+27 AGLVNAFSSQPITAS
-42 AAEEVTE
+42 AAEEVAE
-49 RKDVKITSVDQPEG
+49 RKDVKITKIDNENGTATCVH
-63 MFARVRFDLDSS
+63 FDLEG
-75 RTGNGTFVAK
+75 RTGNGLNANNK
-85 KAAVGNYI
+85 KAVGNYI
-93 YYNRTVC
+93 YYNRETC
-100 KNKNIDVHMRSNE
+100 FKAKFDVHMRSNM
-113 FWIYPKSETTL
+113 FWFYPKAGTTL
-124 TVGDT
+124 AVGDT

-136 HFPVVTNDGEAVASY
+136 RFPVVTDDQTSY
-151 QDYLGET
+151 KTYKDYLGET
-158 VVFEYTESGWVN
+158 TVWEYTESGWVN
-170 KTAIDKEK
+170 KTEENKK
-178 EQKVTITGLGEGV
+178 TEQQVTITGLGGGV

-197 KTNFDTN
+197 KTNYKTN
-204 KNNDMNY
+204 GNNDMNY

-238 MSGNFYVYPSAAFN
+238 MSGNFYVYPSTAFN

-263 HMPANTT
+263 HMPANAT

-275 NPAYTDQ
+275 NPAYTEQ

-296 TDAGWVKKAEAN
+296 TTAGWVKKAEAG
-308 EPNTLKEVTALTENE
+308 EPNTLKDVTALTENE

-342 SKEELTELETD
+342 SKDELTELEKD
-353 ANYAEN
+353 DNYAAN
-359 IYIDG
+359 IYING
-364 KSVKDWNA
+364 KSVKEWNA

-385 AISISAYGTG
+385 AISISAYGAG
-395 ITITV
+395 ITLSV

-414 VKVGKE
+414 AKVGKE

-449 YEIEKTQALTIKNVG
+449 YEIQKTQALTIKNVG

-471 GANGVVYFNFNEN
+471 GANGVVFFNFNEN

-502 LPSAYPVDLADEF
+502 LPAAYPVDLADEF

-556 LATSTG
+556 LATSAG
-562 VNRLRIGTNVT
+562 VDRIRIGSNVS
-573 NKFDGTEAIT
+573 NGFDGNSAIT
-583 ITLKEGLVFY
+583 VTLKEGLVFY

-607 PANGDVPA
+607 PANGDVAA
-615 STVYTS
+615 STVYAS
-621 AAKEI
+621 AAKTIE
-626 TLAADETN
+626 LAADETN
-634 LVVNDTANL
+634 LVAGNTANL
-643 TATVNPADYTG
+643 TATVAPADYTG
-654 ELTYEVSDDTVVSVA
+654 ELVYEVSDNTVVSVA

-679 TATITAKVGDVTSN
+679 VATITAKVGDVISN
-693 EVTITVKNPAATE
+693 EVTITVKNPAATA
-706 ISIAADKTE
+706 IAIAADKTE
-715 LEVDGTAQITPTVTP
+715 LEVSQTAQITPTVTP

-736 LVYVVSDDTV
+736 LVYVVSDNTV
-746 ISVSADGVITALKAG
+746 VSVSADGVITALKAG
-761 TAKIT
+761 TATIT
-766 AKIGNELVSNE
+766 AKIGDELVSNE
-777 ITITV
+777 ITVTV
-782 TEKEPVTPDESTSAG
+782 TEKEEPVTPGESTSE
-797 DSGDDKDSAS
+797 SNSAS
-807 AGDSTGTSES
+807 AGESTGTSES
-817 AGAGESGGDKDSASS
+817 ADASESTGGDSANTGDSESA
-832 GNSASGTESTGSSG
+832 GNSASGNGSAGSSG

>member
-1 MESKLFKKL
+1 MERKLFKKL
-10 IVSALCAATITS
+10 IVTALCAATITC

-27 AGLVNAFSANTVTAS
+27 AGLVNAFSSQPITAS

-49 RKDVKITSVDQPEG
+49 RKDVKITKIDNEYGTQTCVHFNLEG
-63 MFARVRFDLDSS
+63 RG
-75 RTGNGTFVAK
+75 GNGTNVNNLTG
-85 KAAVGNYI
+85 VGDYI
-93 YYNRTVC
+93 YYNRESC
-100 KNKNIDVHMRSNE
+100 LNAKFDVHMRSDM
-113 FWIYPKSETTL
+113 FWFYPKAGTTL
-124 TVGDT
+124 AVGDT

-136 HFPVVTNDGEAVASY
+136 HFPVVTTDGTAY
-151 QDYLGET
+151 KTYKDYLGET
-158 VVFEYTESGWVN
+158 TVWEYTESGWVN
-170 KTAIDKEK
+170 KTEENKK
-178 EQKVTITGLGEGV
+178 TEQQVTITGLGGGV

-197 KTNFDTN
+197 KTNYNTN
-204 KNNDMNY
+204 GNNDMNY
-211 TFVQKWIEV
+211 TFVQKWIEA

-238 MSGNFYVYPSAAFN
+238 MSGNFYVYPSTAFN

-263 HMPANTT
+263 HMPANAT

-275 NPAYTDQ
+275 NPAYTEQ

-296 TDAGWVKKAEAN
+296 TSAGWVKKAEAG
-308 EPNTLKEVTALTENE
+308 EPNTLKDVTALTENE

-329 ATYSFTMNFDLRV
+329 ATYSFTMNFNLRV
-342 SKEELTELETD
+342 SKDELTELEKD
-353 ANYAEN
+353 DNYAAN
-359 IYIDG
+359 IYING
-364 KSVKDWNA
+364 KSVKEWNA
-372 TTTAEDNDGETIP
+372 TTTAEDNDGEIIP
-385 AISISAYGTG
+385 AISVSAYGAG
-395 ITITV
+395 ITLSV

-414 VKVGKE
+414 AKVGKE

-449 YEIEKTQALTIKNVG
+449 YEIQKTQALTIKNVG
-464 AFEIIDN
+464 AFEIIDG
-471 GANGVVYFNFNEN
+471 GANGVVFFNFNEN

-502 LPSAYPVDLADEF
+502 LPAAYPVDLADEF

-556 LATSTG
+556 LATSAG
-562 VNRLRIGTNVT
+562 VNRIRIGSNVS
-573 NKFDGTEAIT
+573 NGFDGNTAIT
-583 ITLKEGLVFY
+583 VTLKEGLVFY

-607 PANGDVPA
+607 PANGDVAA
-615 STVYTS
+615 STVYAS
-621 AAKEI
+621 AAKTIE
-626 TLAADETN
+626 LAADETN
-634 LVVNDTANL
+634 LVAGNTANL
-643 TATVNPADYTG
+643 TATVAPADYTG
-654 ELTYEVSDDTVVSVA
+654 ELVYEVSDNTVVSVA

-679 TATITAKVGDVTSN
+679 VATITAKVGDVISN
-693 EVTITVKNPAATE
+693 EVTITVKNPAATA
-706 ISIAADKTE
+706 IAIAADKTE
-715 LEVDGTAQITPTVTP
+715 LEVSQTAKITPTVTP

-736 LVYVVSDDTV
+736 LVYVVSDNTV
-746 ISVSADGVITALKAG
+746 VSVSADGVVTALKAG
-761 TAKIT
+761 TATIT
-766 AKIGNELVSNE
+766 AKIGDELVSNE
-777 ITITV
+777 ITVTV
-782 TEKEPVTPDESTSAG
+782 TEKEEPVTPGESTSE
-797 DSGDDKDSAS
+797 SDSAS
-807 AGDSTGTSES
+807 AGESADASESTGGDS
-817 AGAGESGGDKDSASS
+817 ANTGDSASA
-832 GNSASGTESTGSSG
+832 GNSASGNGSTGSSG

>member
-1 MESKLFKKL
+1 MERKLFKKL
-10 IVSALCAATITS
+10 IVTALCAATITC

-27 AGLVNAFSANTVTAS
+27 AGLVNAFSSQPITAS
-42 AAEEVTE
+42 AAEEVAE
-49 RKDVKITSVDQPEG
+49 RKDVKITKIDNENGTATCVH
-63 MFARVRFDLDSS
+63 FDLDAS
-75 RTGNGTFVAK
+75 RTGNGLNVNNNK
-85 KAAVGNYI
+85 AVGNYI
-93 YYNRTVC
+93 YYNRETC
-100 KNKNIDVHMRSNE
+100 FKAKFDVHMRSNM
-113 FWIYPKSETTL
+113 FWFYPKEGTTL
-124 TVGDT
+124 AVGDT

-136 HFPVVTNDGEAVASY
+136 RFPVVTTDGTAY
-151 QDYLGET
+151 KTYKDYLGET
-158 VVFEYTESGWVN
+158 TVWEYTESGWVN
-170 KTAIDKEK
+170 KTEENKK
-178 EQKVTITGLGEGV
+178 TEQQVTITGLGGGV

-197 KTNFDTN
+197 KTNYNTN
-204 KNNDMNY
+204 GNNDMNY
-211 TFVQKWIEV
+211 TFVQKWIEA

-238 MSGNFYVYPSAAFN
+238 MSGNFYVYPSTAFN

-263 HMPANTT
+263 HMPANAT

-296 TDAGWVKKAEAN
+296 TSAGWVKKAEAG
-308 EPNTLKEVTALTENE
+308 EPNTLKDVTALTENE

-329 ATYSFTMNFDLRV
+329 ATYSFTMNFNLRV
-342 SKEELTELETD
+342 SKDELTELEKD
-353 ANYAEN
+353 DNYAAN
-359 IYIDG
+359 IYING
-364 KSVKDWNA
+364 KSVKEWNA
-372 TTTAEDNDGETIP
+372 TTTAEDNDGEIIP
-385 AISISAYGTG
+385 AISVSAYGAG
-395 ITITV
+395 ITLSV

-414 VKVGKE
+414 AKVGKE
-420 FVCSTGNIIE
+420 FICSTGNIIE

-449 YEIEKTQALTIKNVG
+449 YEIQKTQALTIKNVG
-464 AFEIIDN
+464 AFEIIDG
-471 GANGVVYFNFNEN
+471 GANGVVFFNFNEN

-502 LPSAYPVDLADEF
+502 LPAAYPVDLADEF

-562 VNRLRIGTNVT
+562 VNRIRIGSNVS
-573 NKFDGTEAIT
+573 NGFDGNTSIT
-583 ITLKEGLVFY
+583 VTLKEGLVFY

-598 DHDVTLTYT
+598 DHDITLTYT
-607 PANGDVPA
+607 PANGDVAA

-621 AAKEI
+621 AAKTIE
-626 TLAADETN
+626 LAADETN
-634 LVVNDTANL
+634 LVAGNTANL
-643 TATVNPADYTG
+643 TATVAPADYTG
-654 ELTYEVSDDTVVSVA
+654 ELVYEVSDNTVVSVT

-679 TATITAKVGDVTSN
+679 VATITAKVGDVISN
-693 EVTITVKNPAATE
+693 EVTITVKNPAATA
-706 ISIAADKTE
+706 IAIAADKTE
-715 LEVDGTAQITPTVTP
+715 LEVSQTAQITPTVTP

-736 LVYVVSDDTV
+736 LVYVVSDNTV
-746 ISVSADGVITALKAG
+746 VSVSADGVITALKAG
-761 TAKIT
+761 TATIT
-766 AKIGNELVSNE
+766 ARIGDELVSNE
-777 ITITV
+777 ITVTV
-782 TEKEPVTPDESTSAG
+782 TEKEEPVTPGESTSE
-797 DSGDDKDSAS
+797 SDSAS
-807 AGDSTGTSES
+807 AGESAGTSES
-817 AGAGESGGDKDSASS
+817 TGGDSANTGDSASA
-832 GNSASGTESTGSSG
+832 GNSASGNGSAGSSG

>member
-1 MESKLFKKL
+1 MESKIFKKL
-10 IVSALCAATITS
+10 VVSALCAAAITS
-22 AGIAG
+22 FGIVG
-27 AGLVNAFSANTVTAS
+27 AGLINAFRAPVTAN
-42 AAEEVTE
+42 AAEEVAE
-49 RKDVKITSVDQPEG
+49 RKDVKVTKIDQEYST
-63 MFARVRFDLDSS
+63 AACVHFDFGTRAGDGTNVNNLD
-75 RTGNGTFVAK
+75 V
-85 KAAVGNYI
+85 VGDYI
-93 YYNRTVC
+93 YYNRESC
-100 KNKNIDVHMRSNE
+100 KNAKFDIHMRSDM
-113 FWIYPKSETTL
+113 FWFYPKAGTTL
-124 TVGDT
+124 AVGDT

-136 HFPVVTNDGEAVASY
+136 HFPVVTKDGEAVQSY
-151 QDYLGET
+151 KDYLGET
-158 VVFEYTESGWVN
+158 VVFEYTEAGWVN
-170 KTAIDKEK
+170 KTEADKAK
-178 EQKVTITGLGEGV
+178 EQQVIVTALSEGASK
-191 GNGETF
+191 GSINGETF
-197 KTNFDTN
+197 KTNYDT
-204 KNNDMNY
+204 KGDNNMNY
-211 TFVQKWIEV
+211 TWVTDWVEI

-238 MSGNFYVYPSAAFN
+238 MSGNFYVYPSTAFN

-263 HMPANTT
+263 HMPANAT

-275 NPAYTDQ
+275 NPAYTEQ

-296 TDAGWVKKAEAN
+296 TSAGWVKKAEAG
-308 EPNTLKEVTALTENE
+308 EPNTLKDVTALTENE

-342 SKEELTELETD
+342 SKDELTELEKD
-353 ANYAEN
+353 DNYAAN
-359 IYIDG
+359 IYING
-364 KSVKDWNA
+364 KSIKEWNA

-385 AISISAYGTG
+385 AISISAYGAG
-395 ITITV
+395 ITLSV

-449 YEIEKTQALTIKNVG
+449 YEIQKTQALTIKNVG

-471 GANGVVYFNFNEN
+471 GANGVVFFNFNEN

-502 LPSAYPVDLADEF
+502 LPAAYPVDLADEF

-562 VNRLRIGTNVT
+562 VNRIRIGSNVS
-573 NKFDGTEAIT
+573 NGFDGNTAIT
-583 ITLKEGLVFY
+583 VTLKEGLVFY

-607 PANGDVPA
+607 PANGDVAA
-615 STVYTS
+615 STVYAS
-621 AAKEI
+621 AAKTIE
-626 TLAADETN
+626 LAADETN
-634 LVVNDTANL
+634 LVAGNTANL
-643 TATVNPADYTG
+643 TATVAPADYTG
-654 ELTYEVSDDTVVSVA
+654 ELVYEVSDNTVVSVA

-679 TATITAKVGDVTSN
+679 VATITAKVGDVISN
-693 EVTITVKNPAATE
+693 EVTITVKNPAATA
-706 ISIAADKTE
+706 IAIAADKTE
-715 LEVDGTAQITPTVTP
+715 LEVSQTAKITPTVTP

-736 LVYVVSDDTV
+736 LVYVVSDNTV
-746 ISVSADGVITALKAG
+746 VSVSADGVVTALKAG
-761 TAKIT
+761 TATIT
-766 AKIGNELVSNE
+766 ARIGDELVSNE
-777 ITITV
+777 ITVTV
-782 TEKEPVTPDESTSAG
+782 TEKEEPVTPGESTSESNSASAG
-797 DSGDDKDSAS
+797 ESADASESTGGNSANTGDSAS
-807 AGDSTGTSES
+807 AG
-817 AGAGESGGDKDSASS
+817 
-832 GNSASGTESTGSSG
+832 NSASGNGSTGSSG

>member
-1 MESKLFKKL
+1 MERKLFKKL
-10 IVSALCAATITS
+10 IVTALCAATITC

-27 AGLVNAFSANTVTAS
+27 AGLVNAFSSQPITAS
-42 AAEEVTE
+42 AAEEVAE
-49 RKDVKITSVDQPEG
+49 RKDVKITKIDNENGTATCVH
-63 MFARVRFDLDSS
+63 FDLEGRS
-75 RTGNGTFVAK
+75 GNGLNANNK
-85 KAAVGNYI
+85 RAVGNYI
-93 YYNRTVC
+93 YYNRETC
-100 KNKNIDVHMRSNE
+100 FKAKFDVHMRSNM
-113 FWIYPKSETTL
+113 FWFYPKEGTTL
-124 TVGDT
+124 AVGDT

-136 HFPVVTNDGEAVASY
+136 RFPVVTTDGTAY
-151 QDYLGET
+151 KTYKDYLGET
-158 VVFEYTESGWVN
+158 TVWEYTESGWVN
-170 KTAIDKEK
+170 KTEENKK
-178 EQKVTITGLGEGV
+178 TEQQVTITGLGGGV

-197 KTNFDTN
+197 KTNYNTN
-204 KNNDMNY
+204 GNNDMNY
-211 TFVQKWIEV
+211 TFVQKWIEA

-238 MSGNFYVYPSAAFN
+238 MSGNFYVYPSTAFN

-263 HMPANTT
+263 HMPANAT

-275 NPAYTDQ
+275 NPAYTEQ

-296 TDAGWVKKAEAN
+296 TSAGWVKKAEAG
-308 EPNTLKEVTALTENE
+308 EPNTLKDVTALTENE

-329 ATYSFTMNFDLRV
+329 ATYSFTMNFNLRV
-342 SKEELTELETD
+342 SKDELTELEKD
-353 ANYAEN
+353 DNYAAN
-359 IYIDG
+359 IYING
-364 KSVKDWNA
+364 KSVKEWNA
-372 TTTAEDNDGETIP
+372 TTTAEDNDGEIIP
-385 AISISAYGTG
+385 AISVSAYGAG
-395 ITITV
+395 ITLSV

-414 VKVGKE
+414 AKVGKE

-449 YEIEKTQALTIKNVG
+449 YEIQKTQALTIKNVG
-464 AFEIIDN
+464 AFEIIDG
-471 GANGVVYFNFNEN
+471 GANGVVFFNFNEN

-502 LPSAYPVDLADEF
+502 LPAAYPVDLADEF

-556 LATSTG
+556 LATSAG
-562 VNRLRIGTNVT
+562 VDRIRIGSNVS
-573 NKFDGTEAIT
+573 NGFDGNTAIT
-583 ITLKEGLVFY
+583 VTLKAGLVFY

-607 PANGDVPA
+607 PANGDVAA

-621 AAKEI
+621 AAKTIE
-626 TLAADETN
+626 LAADETN
-634 LVVNDTANL
+634 LVAGNTANL
-643 TATVNPADYTG
+643 TATVAPADYTG
-654 ELTYEVSDDTVVSVA
+654 ELVYEVSDNTVVSVA

-679 TATITAKVGDVTSN
+679 VATITAKVGDVISN
-693 EVTITVKNPAATE
+693 EVTITVKNPAATA
-706 ISIAADKTE
+706 IAIAADKTE
-715 LEVDGTAQITPTVTP
+715 LEVSQTAKITPTVTP

-736 LVYVVSDDTV
+736 LVYVVSDNTV
-746 ISVSADGVITALKAG
+746 VSVSADGVITALKAG
-761 TAKIT
+761 TATIT
-766 AKIGNELVSNE
+766 AKIGDELVSNE
-777 ITITV
+777 ITVTV
-782 TEKEPVTPDESTSAG
+782 TEKEEPVTPGESTSE
-797 DSGDDKDSAS
+797 SNSAS
-807 AGDSTGTSES
+807 A
-817 AGAGESGGDKDSASS
+817 
-832 GNSASGTESTGSSG
+832 GNSASGNGSTGSSG

>member
-1 MESKLFKKL
+1 MERKLFKKL
-10 IVSALCAATITS
+10 IVTALCAATITC

-27 AGLVNAFSANTVTAS
+27 AGLVNAFSSQPITAS
-42 AAEEVTE
+42 AAEEVAE
-49 RKDVKITSVDQPEG
+49 RKDVKITKIDNENGTATCVH
-63 MFARVRFDLDSS
+63 FDLEG
-75 RTGNGTFVAK
+75 RTGNGLNANNK
-85 KAAVGNYI
+85 KAVGNYI
-93 YYNRTVC
+93 YYNRETC
-100 KNKNIDVHMRSNE
+100 FKAKFDVHMRSNM
-113 FWIYPKSETTL
+113 FWFYPKTGTTL
-124 TVGDT
+124 AVGDT

-136 HFPVVTNDGEAVASY
+136 HFPVVTDDQTSY
-151 QDYLGET
+151 KTYKDYLGET
-158 VVFEYTESGWVN
+158 TVWEYTESGWVN
-170 KTAIDKEK
+170 KTEENKK
-178 EQKVTITGLGEGV
+178 TEQQVTITGLGDGV

-197 KTNFDTN
+197 KTNYKTN
-204 KNNDMNY
+204 GNNDMNY
-211 TFVQKWIEV
+211 TFVQKWIEA

-238 MSGNFYVYPSAAFN
+238 MSGNFYVYPSTAFN

-263 HMPANTT
+263 HMPANAT

-296 TDAGWVKKAEAN
+296 TSAGWVKKAEAG
-308 EPNTLKEVTALTENE
+308 EPNTLKDVTALTENE

-342 SKEELTELETD
+342 SKDELTELEKD
-353 ANYAEN
+353 DNYAAN
-359 IYIDG
+359 IYING
-364 KSVKDWNA
+364 KSVKEWNA
-372 TTTAEDNDGETIP
+372 TTTAEDNDGEIIP
-385 AISISAYGTG
+385 AISVSAYGAG
-395 ITITV
+395 ITLSV

-449 YEIEKTQALTIKNVG
+449 YEIQKTQALTIKNVG

-471 GANGVVYFNFNEN
+471 GANGVVFFNFNEN

-502 LPSAYPVDLADEF
+502 LPAAYPVDLADEF

-562 VNRLRIGTNVT
+562 VNRIRIGSNVS
-573 NKFDGTEAIT
+573 NGFDGNSAIT
-583 ITLKEGLVFY
+583 VTLKEGLVFY

-607 PANGDVPA
+607 PTNGDVAA
-615 STVYTS
+615 STVYSS
-621 AAKEI
+621 AAKTIE
-626 TLAADETN
+626 LAADETN
-634 LVVNDTANL
+634 LVAGNTANL
-643 TATVNPADYTG
+643 TATVAPADYTG
-654 ELTYEVSDDTVVSVA
+654 ELVYEVSDNTVVSVADGVITALKAGVATITAKVGDVISNEITITVKNPAATAIAIAADKTELEVSQTAKITPTVTPAEYDGTLVYEVSDNTVVSVSA

-679 TATITAKVGDVTSN
+679 TATITAKIGD
-693 EVTITVKNPAATE
+693 
-706 ISIAADKTE
+706 
-715 LEVDGTAQITPTVTP
+715 
-730 AEYDGT
+730 
-736 LVYVVSDDTV
+736 
-746 ISVSADGVITALKAG
+746 
-761 TAKIT
+761 
-766 AKIGNELVSNE
+766 ELVSNE
-777 ITITV
+777 ITVTV
-782 TEKEPVTPDESTSAG
+782 TEKEEPVTPGESTSE
-797 DSGDDKDSAS
+797 SDSAS
-807 AGDSTGTSES
+807 AGESADASESTGGDS
-817 AGAGESGGDKDSASS
+817 ANTGDSASA
-832 GNSASGTESTGSSG
+832 GNSASGNGSTGSSG